1 MTKSLLLNL
10 KAPLQSWGGDSRY
23 RYRRTHHVPTKSGI
37 LGLISA
43 AEGRR
48 RSDPIEDLAS
58 LEFGVRVEQQGTL
71 IRDYQT
77 AIDWQKHAQN
87 PRGRDSMPRLSER
100 YYLSDAHFLAAVS
113 GPEDILRGIQ
123 DALLTPK
130 YPLYLGRRSCPA
142 GPDLVIG
149 IQDGDVE
156 TALRAA
162 PWRAAPWY
170 RRTRPNIMY
179 LPLYRDARQG
189 ELVEERVRDIPK
201 SFDPRHRDYDWRQ
214 VYAAEPVKIDNP
226 DGKHYADDP
235 FWEAVMGI

>member
-1 MTKSLLLNL
+1 M
-10 KAPLQSWGGDSRY
+10 
-23 RYRRTHHVPTKSGI
+23 PTKSGV

-48 RSDPIEDLAS
+48 RSDPIEDLTT

-71 IRDYQT
+71 VRDYQT

-100 YYLSDAHFLAAVS
+100 YYLSDAHFLAAIS
-113 GPEDILRGIQ
+113 GPEEILLGVQ
-123 DALLTPK
+123 EALLSPK

-142 GPDLVIG
+142 GADLVLG
-149 IQDGDVE
+149 LRDGDVE
-156 TALRAA
+156 IALRSEPWGAA
-162 PWRAAPWY
+162 RWY
-170 RRTRPNIMY
+170 RKTRPTVMH
-179 LPLYRDARQG
+179 LPLYRDAKQG

-201 SFDPRHRDYDWRQ
+201 SFDPQHRDYDWRQ
-214 VYAAEPVKIDNP
+214 VFAAEPVIIDNP
-226 DGKHYADDP
+226 EGKRYADDP